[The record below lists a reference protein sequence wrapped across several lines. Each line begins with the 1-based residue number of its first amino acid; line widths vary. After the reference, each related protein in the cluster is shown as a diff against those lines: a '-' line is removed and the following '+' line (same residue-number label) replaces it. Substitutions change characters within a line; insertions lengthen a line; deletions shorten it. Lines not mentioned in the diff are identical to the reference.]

1 MERAEHY
8 VDTQSINILGSYVG
22 NRQDAREAI
31 DIAARGEVTVYYDV
45 KGLESLKEYVFA
57 SFTDCQLISRQCV

>member
-1 MERAEHY
+1 
-8 VDTQSINILGSYVG
+8 VTKSINILGSYVG

-45 KGLESLKEYVFA
+45 KGLGSLKDVYKSLEEGKIAGRIVIDMA
-57 SFTDCQLISRQCV
+57 K